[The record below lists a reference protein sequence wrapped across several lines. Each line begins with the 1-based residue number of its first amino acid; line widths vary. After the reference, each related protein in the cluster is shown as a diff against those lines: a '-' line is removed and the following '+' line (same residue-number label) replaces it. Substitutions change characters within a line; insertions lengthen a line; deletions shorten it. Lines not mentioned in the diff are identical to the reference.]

1 MGDIAGR
8 SRPQSTPKREAR
20 ASQSKSV
27 ILVQVVP
34 NQRVIMTCLLQ
45 LICVSALVTVL
56 QGLGI
61 EQMQQNTEP
70 TKRLWFG
77 KRSNEKEE
85 LAKRLWFGKRGDANE
100 KMAKRLWFGKR
111 SDETKEMAKRLWFG
125 KRCDENEEMAKRLW
139 FGKRSDEADS
149 TGEKRGLWGKR
160 QDGQEVPEQPGQ
172 VKE

>member
-27 ILVQVVP
+27 ILAQVVP
-34 NQRVIMTCLLQ
+34 NQRVIMKCLLQ
-45 LICVSALVTVL
+45 LICLSALVTVL

-70 TKRLWFG
+70 IKRLWFG
-77 KRSNEKEE
+77 KRSNEEEE
-85 LAKRLWFGKRGDANE
+85 LAKRLWFGKRSDANE

-111 SDETKEMAKRLWFG
+111 SDEQNMELMRRLWFG
-125 KRCDENEEMAKRLW
+125 KRSSLNEEPAKRLW
-139 FGKRSDEADS
+139 FGKRSDEVRQDDS
-149 TGEKRGLWGKR
+149 PGAKRILWG
-160 QDGQEVPEQPGQ
+160 
-172 VKE
+172 